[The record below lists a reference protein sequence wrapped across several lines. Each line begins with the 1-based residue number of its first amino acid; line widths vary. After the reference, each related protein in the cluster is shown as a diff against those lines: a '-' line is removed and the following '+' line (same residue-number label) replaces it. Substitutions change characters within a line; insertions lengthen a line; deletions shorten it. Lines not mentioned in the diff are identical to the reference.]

1 LIEESMC
8 KKVGISCGPK
18 CDVASIGQSAAV
30 FWKGGVGGF
39 MLGQAKLAQQAA
51 AGGGPEK

>member
-1 LIEESMC
+1 MC